1 MLPPPECQKT
11 ADDLE
16 RAARRMTLK
25 AHHDAYMVVATEWRS
40 LAQAVES
47 GPAAPTRASMEAREQ
62 HLADLRAS
70 ANTAL
75 DSPLRRSILHA
86 AEGWAK
92 FPAAEPEPIP
102 PA

>member
-1 MLPPPECQKT
+1 MLTPQECQKT

-62 HLADLRAS
+62 HLADLRAKDRVVD
-70 ANTAL
+70 AFIAVGAAVVDVVAL
-75 DSPLRRSILHA
+75 RL
-86 AEGWAK
+86 
-92 FPAAEPEPIP
+92 EPILER
-102 PA
+102 